1 MTTDQMFVVGAL
13 LLILSIPAIMSAFA
27 DGRPPRAA
35 AIVLLVGGVMVVMA
49 LNKMPGG
56 LTLTEVPEIFIRV
69 IAQVIR

>member
-1 MTTDQMFVVGAL
+1 MTTDQMFVLGAV
-13 LLILSIPAIMSAFA
+13 LLILAIPAILSAFA

-56 LTLTEVPEIFIRV
+56 LTIAEVPNIFLRV
-69 IAQVIR
+69 IAQIIR